1 MYKEGRAVVKDVIH
15 DVEGVV
21 KDVKGVQKDVQGIFG
36 FLASIFGSKPK
47 INEDFAE
54 KVQKVVLKPA
64 ESKNKEKPEFDESA
78 IFTQVGK
85 SLMEFF
91 KARNALAMYIKEEE
105 EKATHVIDNVDE
117 ANEIAIHL
125 TLANLQMEQ
134 MNVDLREYMIYHVPP
149 EMKNLYS
156 RVNEMLEEIGNQQAI
171 ARQEELVRKRNDEWR
186 RKQVENQI
194 KDQFLT
200 IVVTTAIIL
209 WGWTLVIA
217 LTHTPQYS

>member
-54 KVQKVVLKPA
+54 NVQKVAPKATKKKREP
-64 ESKNKEKPEFDESA
+64 EPEFDESA
-78 IFTQVGK
+78 IFSQVGQ
-85 SLMEFF
+85 SLMDFF
-91 KARNALAMYIKEEE
+91 KARNALAMFISEEE
-105 EKATHVIDNVDE
+105 EKTRHVIDNLDE
-117 ANEIAIHL
+117 ANDIAIKL

-156 RVNEMLEEIGNQQAI
+156 RVNEMLEEVANQQAV

-186 RKQVENQI
+186 RKQVEDQI

-200 IVVTTAIIL
+200 ITVTLVIIM
-209 WGWTLVIA
+209 WGWGLVIA
-217 LTHTPQYS
+217 LTHTPQY

>member
-1 MYKEGRAVVKDVIH
+1 MYKEGRAVVKEVVSDVK
-15 DVEGVV
+15 GVV
-21 KDVKGVQKDVQGIFG
+21 KDVKDVQKDVQGIFG

-54 KVQKVVLKPA
+54 KVQKVAPKA
-64 ESKNKEKPEFDESA
+64 TGSKNKAEPEFDESA

-156 RVNEMLEEIGNQQAI
+156 RVNEMLEEVANQQAV
-171 ARQEELVRKRNDEWR
+171 ARHEDLVRKRNDEWR
-186 RKQVENQI
+186 RKQVENQL

-200 IVVTTAIIL
+200 ITITLVIIM
-209 WGWTLVIA
+209 WGWALVIA
-217 LTHTPQYS
+217 LTHTPQY